1 MNAWLLTLVL
11 PQLLSLSL
19 FTSFLN
25 LRVSTVVPVVP
36 PVPGDSGRGKQWAWL
51 PDCSGGHVNSTMQY
65 ALSDKSCYTPILC
78 PVFRFICRTYTVNP
92 LTRRWFLLICIT
104 RRREWLVALCQ
115 TDSLNLQMMFS
126 PNIHYIHIFIIFFS
140 LFLHQIQTPSCSQ
153 NPVQRCLL
161 NDALINFSETSVFW
175 ADAVIADKRDR
186 VFDCAGR
193 WKQPHEEFRVHYQS
207 QGYFRGR
214 SEKRRMRGRRRG
226 RRWNGDSGDKQ
237 ILMSNDPFASS
248 AAWERGT
255 SIKLIWGSSHFE
267 GGFSWLRWNGEQ
279 NTDSLNTSAQ
289 YHANTLSAPPR
300 GYS

>member
-1 MNAWLLTLVL
+1 
-11 PQLLSLSL
+11 
-19 FTSFLN
+19 
-25 LRVSTVVPVVP
+25 
-36 PVPGDSGRGKQWAWL
+36 
-51 PDCSGGHVNSTMQY
+51 
-65 ALSDKSCYTPILC
+65 
-78 PVFRFICRTYTVNP
+78 
-92 LTRRWFLLICIT
+92 
-104 RRREWLVALCQ
+104 
-115 TDSLNLQMMFS
+115 MMFS

-140 LFLHQIQTPSCSQ
+140 LFLHQIQTNQLSWGWLHLYTNVPIIHLHVMQPPPSCSQ
-153 NPVQRCLL
+153 NPVQHCLL